1 MTMYR
6 RALGTVAVSLVA
18 SGCAPHSPLLRQ
30 DCYDA
35 DRQLTS
41 ALDPLEANRAI
52 GCGTTDQRGRVPECE
67 AYRREI
73 ERLAIVC
80 SGHLPTLMANAVIAY
95 DARQLAKAQQF
106 LDQLFEQRPVPPDAA
121 VLRARIAVEEGN
133 LPFAR
138 RILEQQIKLA
148 PAHAGLRETLGATLY
163 LSGQM
168 ADAQRELAMAAELGA
183 PAWRIA
189 YHLGLIAEAEGQIEN
204 ARRFYNDAVAANPAF
219 DTAQARLKGLG
230 RGSQ

>member
-1 MTMYR
+1 
-6 RALGTVAVSLVA
+6 
-18 SGCAPHSPLLRQ
+18 LLRQ

-52 GCGTTDQRGRVPECE
+52 GCGTMDQRGRISECE

-106 LDQLFEQRPVPPDAA
+106 LDQVFEQRTVQPDAA

-138 RILEQQIKLA
+138 RFLDQQIKLA
-148 PAHAGLRETLGATLY
+148 PAHAGLRETLGAALY

-183 PAWRIA
+183 PRWRIA
-189 YHLGLIAEAEGQIEN
+189 YHLGLIEEAGGRAED
-204 ARRFYNDAVAANPAF
+204 ARRLYGEAVAGNPEFAP
-219 DTAQARLKGLG
+219 AQARLKGLG
-230 RGSQ
+230 RGSR